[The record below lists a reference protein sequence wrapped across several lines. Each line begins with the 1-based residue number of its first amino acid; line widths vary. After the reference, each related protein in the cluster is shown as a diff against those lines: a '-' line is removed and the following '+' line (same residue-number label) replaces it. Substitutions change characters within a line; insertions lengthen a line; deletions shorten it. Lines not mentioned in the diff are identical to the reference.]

1 MELPYE
7 NRKIE
12 KRKIK
17 YRLQKVSLS
26 LSSLQL
32 TLEGV
37 DPANVADF
45 RVAHLAEFGNSLPAA
60 GSALAVDE
68 ERSGFVMQEID
79 RVVDFFD
86 GNIAA
91 PADVSAAVLFFRAHI
106 EKDGT
111 LSGSAAVDFIVNIY

>member
-1 MELPYE
+1 MKKEI
-7 NRKIE
+7 IE
-12 KRKIK
+12 KRKIE

-32 TLEGV
+32 TLEGI
-37 DPANVADF
+37 DPADVVHF
-45 RVAHLAEFGNSLPAA
+45 RVAHLAELGDSLPAA

-106 EKDGT
+106 EEDGT

>member
-1 MELPYE
+1 MKKEI
-7 NRKIE
+7 IE
-12 KRKIK
+12 KRKIE

-32 TLEGV
+32 TLEGI
-37 DPANVADF
+37 DPADVVHF
-45 RVAHLAEFGNSLPAA
+45 RVAHLAELGDSLPAA
-60 GSALAVDE
+60 GSALAVDK

-106 EKDGT
+106 EEDGT